1 VLKHR
6 FIPSEKNNYNPV
18 FSTKV
23 AIVLLTLWVLLFNTF
38 STILFEKLGV
48 YASTMTAERIIELT
62 NQERAQR
69 GLNTLQANAL
79 LTSAA
84 YAKANNMFQEQYWD
98 HFGPNGETP
107 WQFIKAAGYA
117 YTYAGEN
124 LAKGFT
130 TSEGVHQAWMASPT
144 HRDNIVSDKYRD
156 IGIAIVSGNLLG
168 EDIFLVVQMFGNV
181 AGVVDVQ
188 ESPMLGETQ
197 VQETPVPQPKVEV
210 RYETGEDKNIKS
222 IRIIYPEDDETYID
236 PQLPIRGDAENFVK
250 GAKIEIVAENTT
262 IGETNLLDD
271 NTWEFI
277 NSYDWKEGRNDID
290 AVIQDGQQKYRDSV
304 GFTIKSTPPEIL
316 GVNVEQK
323 EGKYIVE
330 ILVEE
335 GENSVSIV
343 IADKIF
349 ESKEEDGKIVVEI
362 SKEDVKGTVFVVVSD
377 VYGNVAQEDI
387 TSYFEEQ
394 EDRSKFTLGGLF
406 TFNIS
411 SVQRMITILLAAF
424 VLAILLIQLYA
435 YKKAGKFK
443 ERAGDFLT
451 VGIWW
456 LVFLFGSFI
465 GYSGSIN

>member
-1 VLKHR
+1 
-6 FIPSEKNNYNPV
+6 
-18 FSTKV
+18 
-23 AIVLLTLWVLLFNTF
+23 
-38 STILFEKLGV
+38 
-48 YASTMTAERIIELT
+48 
-62 NQERAQR
+62 
-69 GLNTLQANAL
+69 
-79 LTSAA
+79 
-84 YAKANNMFQEQYWD
+84 
-98 HFGPNGETP
+98 
-107 WQFIKAAGYA
+107 
-117 YTYAGEN
+117 
-124 LAKGFT
+124 
-130 TSEGVHQAWMASPT
+130 
-144 HRDNIVSDKYRD
+144 
-156 IGIAIVSGNLLG
+156 
-168 EDIFLVVQMFGNV
+168 
-181 AGVVDVQ
+181 
-188 ESPMLGETQ
+188 
-197 VQETPVPQPKVEV
+197 
-210 RYETGEDKNIKS
+210 
-222 IRIIYPEDDETYID
+222 
-236 PQLPIRGDAENFVK
+236 VK

-349 ESKEEDGKIVVEI
+349 ESKEEDGKIIVEI